1 MGLKKIPSVILTIV
15 VITSCLSFTTNGM
28 YAQTTD
34 EEDAK
39 SSLNT
44 NEWSEE
50 ETKPTAELSNE
61 QGEVEKHAV
70 YETTEQVRERELKE
84 LKELGKESSEKKVKE
99 TRLKV
104 FLQKNSHQ
112 KNRILKPQLKKIQ
125 QKNPNNPSQQQMK

>member
-15 VITSCLSFTTNGM
+15 VITSCLSFTTNDL

-50 ETKPTAELSNE
+50 ETKPAAELSNE
-61 QGEVEKHAV
+61 QGKVEKHAV

-84 LKELGKESSEKKVKE
+84 LKELAKESSEKKVKE

-104 FLQKNSHQ
+104 FLQKNSHR
-112 KNRILKPQLKKIQ
+112 KNRILKLQLKKIL
-125 QKNPNNPSQQQMK
+125 